1 MNDTGPTAHL
11 IYLRSGRVIVSR
23 KRYADWR
30 EIQDEHEDYMT
41 SLGPFSEAGLL
52 EFLSDEYGDESR
64 WVFTAREIR
73 VFMNSNAVVLKS
85 R

>member
-1 MNDTGPTAHL
+1 MSAPAHL
-11 IYLRSGRVIVSR
+11 IYLRSGRVMISR

-30 EIQDEHEDYMT
+30 EIQDEYEDYMT
-41 SLGPFSEAGLL
+41 SLGPFSEDGLL
-52 EFLSDEYGDESR
+52 EFLSDEYGGESR

-73 VFMNSNAVVLKS
+73 DFMNSDAVVLKS